1 MQILQVQ
8 RQKLAQPEEIYSVC
22 AFFQQCQW
30 LFCIYVDNEDN
41 SRFIMELT
49 GNSEFFRVLIS
60 FLPSCRCVE
69 CWVGLPA
76 QTSDPFT
83 SPWSF
88 CPRRDSWGAENSRHQ
103 FLCNAACQHFG
114 PDDQQDE
121 EDRDGEWVQT
131 DSALTWTDFRLVGR
145 GGAACS
151 RVGLGPA
158 AGQWCQVGVG
168 ARYCAHLGH
177 HLASALP
184 TSTWT
189 TWPLDPGSWSSL
201 GIVSAFLHSVG
212 AYLCDRPPGR
222 KRQNGQSRGKH
233 SLKLNRKLDNFRV

>member
-41 SRFIMELT
+41 SMFVMKLARTL
-49 GNSEFFRVLIS
+49 EFLRVLIS
-60 FLPSCRCVE
+60 FLPSCWCVE

-114 PDDQQDE
+114 PDDQHDE
-121 EDRDGEWVQT
+121 EDWDKYGFRRIQRWPGPTSDWWEEAGQPAAGSDLDRLQGSGARWEWVPGIVHT
-131 DSALTWTDFRLVGR
+131 LATTWPVHSQLQPGQLDPWTLD
-145 GGAACS
+145 
-151 RVGLGPA
+151 LGPA
-158 AGQWCQVGVG
+158 WG
-168 ARYCAHLGH
+168 
-177 HLASALP
+177 
-184 TSTWT
+184 
-189 TWPLDPGSWSSL
+189 
-201 GIVSAFLHSVG
+201 
-212 AYLCDRPPGR
+212 
-222 KRQNGQSRGKH
+222 
-233 SLKLNRKLDNFRV
+233 